1 GEAGQGGV
9 GAPVEHRPSDVGLDV
24 DQPVRVGV
32 EADQGAGLRQV
43 GLDDPADVDGVGG
56 VPVVLQAR
64 ALAGGAVDAAAAAGQ
79 GDPGDAGDDQDGD
92 GGVEPVGRP
101 RAPDGLRPGA
111 ARLLD
116 PLGRRC
122 FTHGVI
128 LGAKAGNLLWV

>member
-1 GEAGQGGV
+1 VALVAVLVQLAAGLLDLGGGQLEAGLAFGEAGQGGV

-79 GDPGDAGDDQDGD
+79 GDPGDAGDDQDG
-92 GGVEPVGRP
+92 
-101 RAPDGLRPGA
+101 
-111 ARLLD
+111 
-116 PLGRRC
+116 
-122 FTHGVI
+122 
-128 LGAKAGNLLWV
+128 